1 MTAPLLDGPVVTVF
15 RSRLREG
22 AGPEYEPLAKRMLA
36 LARTME
42 GFVDFASFR
51 ADDGERL
58 SLITFAS
65 MSTHRAWRDH
75 PEHRAAQAAGRAR
88 LYEEFSIQV
97 CRGVH
102 ERQFEAPPHRT
113 GAD

>member
-1 MTAPLLDGPVVTVF
+1 MTAPPPDGPIVTVF

-22 AGPEYEPLAKRMLA
+22 AGPEYEPLAERMLS

-65 MSTHRAWRDH
+65 TQTHRAWRDH
-75 PEHRAAQAAGRAR
+75 PEHRVAQAAGRQR

-97 CRGVH
+97 CRCEH
-102 ERQFEAPPHRT
+102 ELRFAAPPPA
-113 GAD
+113 GAAG

>member
-1 MTAPLLDGPVVTVF
+1 MTAALSDGPIVTVF

-22 AGPEYEPLAKRMLA
+22 AGPEYEPLAERMLA

-58 SLITFAS
+58 SLITFES
-65 MSTHRAWRDH
+65 MTTHRAWRDH
-75 PEHRAAQAAGRAR
+75 PEHRAAQEAGRAR
-88 LYEEFSIQV
+88 LYEEYSVQV
-97 CRGVH
+97 CRC
-102 ERQFEAPPHRT
+102 ERERRFEAPPPGT
-113 GAD
+113 GVA